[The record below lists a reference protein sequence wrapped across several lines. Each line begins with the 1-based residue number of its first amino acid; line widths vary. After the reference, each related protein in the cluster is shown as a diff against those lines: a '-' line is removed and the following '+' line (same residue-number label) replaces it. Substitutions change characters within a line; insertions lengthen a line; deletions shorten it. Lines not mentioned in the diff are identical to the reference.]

1 MDYLDPFNAARRENN
16 EMGMMPRLTVGIFVA
31 ELILMALACGADE
44 TPLPTSDLPV
54 TTLEEVLASPDRYNG
69 KEILLEGFYFQCWE
83 SNFITERM
91 AASGFAEGHLWPFGP
106 KVWIQ
111 GSIPKEVYVGLHQ
124 LDMMGPLER
133 YGKVRIKG
141 KFQTGERYGH
151 LGQFDARIIPSG
163 VQVLQWSSP
172 LRHQ

>member
-1 MDYLDPFNAARRENN
+1 MIRF
-16 EMGMMPRLTVGIFVA
+16 TVGLGVA
-31 ELILMALACGADE
+31 TLLLIGMACQTSE
-44 TPLPTSDLPV
+44 TPSPTSKVKV
-54 TTLEEVLASPDRYNG
+54 TTLVELLASPDRYNG
-69 KEILLEGFYFQCWE
+69 KEILLEGFYFQCWD
-83 SNFITERM
+83 SNIITERM